1 MKKNSKGQSAPN
13 IVIFMTL
20 FIILVVVGFVAIL
33 VGVDTV
39 PASHY
44 GVMEQFGK
52 IKGVQEPGMKWTG
65 LFTSV
70 EKYDLRTT
78 KVVVDLQG
86 ENCAVDKTGQ
96 AVYATVNVNYRIKKS
111 TDTVRAL
118 YEEVGKSDVVA
129 DKMNLNA
136 IIAEGFKQATS
147 KYDALE
153 ILDKR
158 QEVKELAK
166 ENIHANFPDEYFE
179 IQNIVINNIDFSP
192 QFKQAIEDKKTAEQ
206 EAIKEEN
213 LLEVVRFQQ
222 EQKILE
228 YEAEALRMRIQ
239 SQEVTALLNQQKWI
253 EKWDGSLPEY
263 MIMSADTGGFILQV
277 PNLPEKEEQ

>member
-1 MKKNSKGQSAPN
+1 MKKSKGQSAPT
-13 IVIFMTL
+13 VAVFGML
-20 FIILVVVGFVAIL
+20 FVALVVIGFVAIL

-52 IKGVQEPGMKWTG
+52 IKGVQEPGIKWTG
-65 LFTSV
+65 PFTSV

-78 KVVVDLQG
+78 KVIVDLQG

-96 AVYATVNVNYRIKKS
+96 SVYATVNVNYRIKKS
-111 TDTVRAL
+111 TEIVRAL

-136 IIAEGFKQATS
+136 IIAEGFKQATVR
-147 KYDALE
+147 YDALE

-166 ENIHANFPDEYFE
+166 DNIRSNFPTDYFE
-179 IQNIVINNIDFSP
+179 IQNIVITNIDFST

-213 LLEVVRFQQ
+213 LLEVVRYQQ

-253 EKWDGSLPEY
+253 EKWDGSLPDY
-263 MIMSADTGGFILQV
+263 MIMGENTGDFILQI
-277 PNLPEKEEQ
+277 PIIPEKEEQ

>member
-1 MKKNSKGQSAPN
+1 MKNSKGQSAPA
-13 IVIFMTL
+13 IAMFGSL
-20 FIILVVVGFVAIL
+20 FVILVFVGFIAIL

-65 LFTSV
+65 IFTSV
-70 EKYDLRTT
+70 EKYDLRTN
-78 KVVVDLQG
+78 KVVVNLQG
-86 ENCAVDKTGQ
+86 EECAVDKTGQ
-96 AVYATVNVNYRIKKS
+96 SVYAIVNVNYRIKKS

-129 DKMNLNA
+129 DKLNLNA
-136 IIAEGFKQATS
+136 IIAEGFKQATVR
-147 KYDALE
+147 YDALE

-166 ENIHANFPDEYFE
+166 ENIRANFPTDYFE
-179 IQNIVINNIDFSP
+179 IQNIVITNIDFSP

-213 LLEVVRFQQ
+213 LLEVVRYQQ

-228 YEAEALRMRIQ
+228 YEAEALRMKIQ
-239 SQEVTALLNQQKWI
+239 SQEITALLNQQRWI
-253 EKWDGSLPEY
+253 ERWDGKLPDY
-263 MIMSADTGGFILQV
+263 MIMSADTGDFILQIPV
-277 PNLPEKEEQ
+277 ITEKEEQ